1 MMIHILR
8 APNRDGVR
16 VPDEVDDALLV
27 KTTGID
33 ENDNE
38 RVEWVVYRF
47 PGDDTIVHRSAHLT
61 LKKWPEGMT
70 GIAQPF
76 GEGDNER
83 G

>member
-1 MMIHILR
+1 MMISILR
-8 APNRDGVR
+8 APNTEGVR
-16 VPDEVDDALLV
+16 VPDVVDDSALV
-27 KTTGID
+27 KTTGTD

-38 RVEWVVYRF
+38 IVEWVEYRF

-70 GIAQPF
+70 GIAQPL
-76 GEGDNER
+76 GDNDR